1 MLSVQ
6 VVSLFATMG
15 LQKYSQTIAQER
27 VTGDI
32 LFECTEDVLEK
43 ELHITSKL
51 HRVRLMKLIDG
62 SHSAIKILSEE
73 GPYGNDD
80 YL

>member
-1 MLSVQ
+1 MFSVQ

-15 LQKYSQTIAQER
+15 LQKYSETIAQER

-32 LFECTEDVLEK
+32 LSECTEDVLEK

-62 SHSAIKILSEE
+62 SHSAKKIFE
-73 GPYGNDD
+73 GEGIYEDDD

>member
-1 MLSVQ
+1 MFSVQ
-6 VVSLFATMG
+6 VVSLFAIMG
-15 LQKYSQTIAQER
+15 LQKYSETIAQER

-51 HRVRLMKLIDG
+51 HCVRLMKLMME
-62 SHSAIKILSEE
+62 AIQQRRF
-73 GPYGNDD
+73 
-80 YL
+80 